1 MADEEPKSLFQ
12 KLGAAMPIA
21 LTAIATAFAG
31 LSSSEMSRAMFWR
44 SIAAQDQA
52 KAGSQ
57 WGFAGSKRDRS
68 MMAENTATMLRA
80 VAGNPETTPI
90 AETPTPGIVERIREW
105 MQSPE
110 ANPPPVY
117 DTLIPPLNSILRR
130 DPEKESVKLAGK
142 IADYD
147 LDAAINDGHTEANA
161 VEKAWETEAKTVRE
175 AAAKEKKELR
185 TALLARQSDVDVRHY
200 RAESTMNFWLGYL
213 YEVRVKT
220 STFQSERHR
229 IRSENFFYAMLGAQI
244 GATIA
249 ALALARRT
257 GNVLWFLAGI
267 AGIVAVAF
275 GAYVYLT
282 L

>member
-1 MADEEPKSLFQ
+1 MDEEAPKTLFQ
-12 KLGAAMPIA
+12 KLGAALPIA

-52 KAGSQ
+52 KAASQ
-57 WGFAGSKRDRS
+57 WNFAGFKRDRA
-68 MMAENTATMLRA
+68 MMAENTQAILLATA
-80 VAGNPETTPI
+80 KQPEASTVPK
-90 AETPTPGIVERIREW
+90 TPTPEIVERFRKW
-105 MQSPE
+105 MQSPDST
-110 ANPPPVY
+110 AAPVSNEV
-117 DTLIPPLNSILRR
+117 IRAVLNAILKR
-130 DPEKESVKLAGK
+130 DPEKEVVKLAGK
-142 IADYD
+142 VPDAD
-147 LDAAINDGHTEANA
+147 LETAINEGHNQANSIESAWDGEASTTRSSA
-161 VEKAWETEAKTVRE
+161 FRF
-175 AAAKEKKELR
+175 
-185 TALLARQSDVDVRHY
+185 DVDSRRY

-249 ALALARRT
+249 SLALARRT
-257 GNVLWFLAGI
+257 GNMLWFMAGI
-267 AGIVAVAF
+267 AGIIAVAF